1 MAKKENLTEEQLVNE
16 AFKLK
21 NKRKKIREKEI
32 EIAKQLYEIQQNK
45 KQ

>member
-1 MAKKENLTEEQLVNE
+1 MTKKENLTEEELVNE

-32 EIAKQLYEIQQNK
+32 EIAKQLYEMQKNK